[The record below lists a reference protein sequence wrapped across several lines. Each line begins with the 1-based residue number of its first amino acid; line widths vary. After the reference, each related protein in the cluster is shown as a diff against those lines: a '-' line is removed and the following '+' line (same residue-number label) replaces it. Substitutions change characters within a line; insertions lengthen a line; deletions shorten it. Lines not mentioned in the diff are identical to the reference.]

1 MKSPLSSLNTPL
13 SPMSTPKIPR
23 HCLPTT
29 LHCKLSLLM
38 KTPSHNPKACHF
50 ISKILLPIHPVFM
63 QLPTKNFRSLQK
75 CEMKFLTWIL
85 YRKARRGRK
94 RNSWPSQ
101 SRKIDRRIQRMQ
113 TWWKEQGSQPY
124 QVMYC
129 WCQPTWQRL
138 GIRWRK
144 KGFMAWEERVNLQ
157 RKRSRTVMPRNR
169 LPRESHQ
176 RKISSKSIKKLQ
188 VGNDQHHDSHL
199 CYTLVSTPLWPS
211 PGSATSH
218 SFYILPPKIYIP
230 FHGLSR

>member
-157 RKRSRTVMPRNR
+157 RKEVEQLCQETGFQGSPTKEKYQVNRSKNCKWAMINTTILTFAIP
-169 LPRESHQ
+169 LFPLLYGP
-176 RKISSKSIKKLQ
+176 LQ
-188 VGNDQHHDSHL
+188 VLRQA
-199 CYTLVSTPLWPS
+199 TLFIYSLQRST
-211 PGSATSH
+211 
-218 SFYILPPKIYIP
+218 F
-230 FHGLSR
+230 LSMD